1 MRLLAF
7 GDSFVAGVGDPAH
20 QGWLGRAL
28 AGRPEVT
35 AYNLGVRGDTSA
47 DVLARWSAEAEAR
60 LTEVEPCGLIF
71 AFGRNDANAG
81 AGRPRLSAAES
92 LKNAH
97 QLLTQG
103 AGRAPVLM
111 IGPPPA
117 EEPALAARLESLNEA
132 FKALCVRLRA
142 PYIDVL
148 RPLAVSGTWLA
159 EARAGDGAH
168 PGAGGYQQMAELIAA
183 HPAWRRFTGADGIPA

>member
-1 MRLLAF
+1 MRILAF

-35 AYNLGVRGDTSA
+35 LYNLGVRRDTSA
-47 DVLARWSAEAEAR
+47 DIARRWLVEAQPR
-60 LTEVEPCGLIF
+60 LTDLEPCRLVF
-71 AFGRNDANAG
+71 SFGCNDANAAKG
-81 AGRPRLSAAES
+81 ESARLPPAES

-97 QLLTQG
+97 LLLSAG
-103 AGRAPVLM
+103 AQQAPVLM
-111 IGPPPA
+111 VGPPPA
-117 EEPALAARLESLNEA
+117 GEPGLAARVEALNEA
-132 FKALCVRLRA
+132 FKALCARLRA

-159 EARAGDGAH
+159 EAQAGDGAH
-168 PGAGGYQQMAELIAA
+168 PGAAGYQQMAELVAA
-183 HPAWRRFTGADGIPA
+183 HPAWRSFTGLQ

>member
-7 GDSFVAGVGDPAH
+7 GDSFVAGAGDPDH

-47 DVLARWSAEAEAR
+47 DIARRWPAEAHAR
-60 LTEVEPCGLIF
+60 LTEVEACAIVF
-71 AFGRNDANAG
+71 SFGRNDANAVEG
-81 AGRPRLSAAES
+81 GGSRLSPADS
-92 LKNAH
+92 LKTA
-97 QLLTQG
+97 QLLLTQG
-103 AGRAPVLM
+103 ARLAPVLM
-111 IGPPPA
+111 VGPPPA
-117 EEPALAARLESLNEA
+117 DEPALAARLEALNEA
-132 FKALCVRLRA
+132 FKTLCARQKV

-148 RPLAVSGTWLA
+148 RPLAVSGSWLA

-168 PGAGGYQQMAELIAA
+168 PGAAGYQLMADLIAA
-183 HPAWRRFTGADGIPA
+183 HPAWRRFTGQD

>member
-7 GDSFVAGVGDPAH
+7 GDSFVAGAGDPDH

-35 AYNLGVRGDTSA
+35 AYNHGVRGDTSA
-47 DVLARWSAEAEAR
+47 DVARRWPAEAQAR
-60 LTEVEPCGLIF
+60 LTDAEPCRIVF
-71 AFGRNDANAG
+71 SFGRNDANAAEGGG
-81 AGRPRLSAAES
+81 ARLSPAES
-92 LKNAH
+92 LKTANL
-97 QLLTQG
+97 LLTQG
-103 AGRAPVLM
+103 LRLAPVLM
-111 IGPPPA
+111 VGPPPA
-117 EEPALAARLESLNEA
+117 HEPALAARLEGLNEA
-132 FKALCVRLRA
+132 FKTLCARQRV

-168 PGAGGYQQMAELIAA
+168 PRAGGYQLMADLIAA
-183 HPAWRRFTGADGIPA
+183 HPAWRRFTGQD

>member
-1 MRLLAF
+1 MRILAF
-7 GDSFVAGVGDPAH
+7 GDSFVAGAGDPAH

-47 DVLARWSAEAEAR
+47 DLLRRWAAEAEAR
-60 LTEVEPCGLIF
+60 LSAAEPCGLVF
-71 AFGRNDANAG
+71 AFGRNDASAE

-97 QLLTQG
+97 QLLRQG
-103 AGRAPVLM
+103 AARAPVLM
-111 IGPPPA
+111 VGPPPA
-117 EEPALAARLESLNEA
+117 EEPALAARLEALNEA
-132 FKALCVRLRA
+132 LKALCVRLRT

-183 HPAWRRFTGADGIPA
+183 HPAWRRFTGAEGIPA

>member
-1 MRLLAF
+1 MRILAF
-7 GDSFVAGVGDPAH
+7 GDSFVAGAGDPAH

-47 DVLARWSAEAEAR
+47 DILRRWAAEAEAR
-60 LTEVEPCGLIF
+60 LSAAEPCGLVF
-71 AFGRNDANAG
+71 AFGRNDAHAVE
-81 AGRPRLSAAES
+81 GRLRLTAAES

-103 AGRAPVLM
+103 VARAPVLM
-111 IGPPPA
+111 VGPPPA
-117 EEPALAARLESLNEA
+117 DEPALAARLEGLNEA
-132 FKALCVRLRA
+132 FKALCGRLRA

-183 HPAWRRFTGADGIPA
+183 HPAWRRFTGADGIAT

>member
-1 MRLLAF
+1 LRILAF
-7 GDSFVAGVGDPAH
+7 GDSFVAGAGDPAH

-47 DVLARWSAEAEAR
+47 DVLRRWSAEAEAR
-60 LTEVEPCGLIF
+60 LSPDEPCGLVF
-71 AFGRNDANAG
+71 AFGRNDANA
-81 AGRPRLSAAES
+81 ADGRPRLSAAES
-92 LKNAH
+92 LKTAH

-103 AGRAPVLM
+103 AARAPVLM
-111 IGPPPA
+111 VGPPPA
-117 EEPALAARLESLNEA
+117 EEPGLAARVEGLNEA
-132 FKALCVRLRA
+132 FKALCARLRT

-168 PGAGGYQQMAELIAA
+168 PGAAGYQQMADLIAA
-183 HPAWRRFTGADGIPA
+183 HPAWRRFTGLEGIPT